1 VGQVTDDGFVTVQH
15 HGEVVARIPAVPLS
29 EGAPRYERPCV
40 EPAYLKEVQRF
51 DVAEIPQPENL
62 SQTLLDLVGSPNLCD
77 RAWITSQYDQSVRT
91 NTLVGPGSDA
101 AVVRVK
107 GTPRALAMTSDCNH
121 RWCYLDPRAGAAH
134 AVAEAARNL
143 SCSGARPLGVTDC
156 LNFGNPENPEIMWQ
170 FREATRGLGD
180 ACRALE
186 VPVVSGNVS
195 FYNETRGQAI
205 HPAPVVAMVGLLE
218 DASTC
223 LRSGFPSANLTILL
237 LGDAAE
243 PSIAASEYLAHVH
256 GREAGAPPPLDLEM
270 EKRLGELLRHLIG
283 RRLLASAHDCSDGG
297 LAVALAESCLAG
309 GAAVGARICVPAY
322 ERPDAVLFG
331 ESSGRVLVALQ
342 PGNEADVSEAA
353 RQAGV
358 ACTRLG
364 NTSESARVYIEGPG
378 EVRLVDLALDDLR
391 HVWSAALPDMLE

>member
-1 VGQVTDDGFVTVQH
+1 
-15 HGEVVARIPAVPLS
+15 
-29 EGAPRYERPCV
+29 
-40 EPAYLKEVQRF
+40 YLKGVQRF
-51 DVAEIPQPENL
+51 DAAEIPQPENL
-62 SQTLLDLVGSPNLCD
+62 SQTLLDLMGSPNLGSRD
-77 RAWITSQYDQSVRT
+77 WITSQYDQTVRT

-107 GTPRALAMTSDCNH
+107 GTRRALAMTSDCNH

-170 FREATRGLGD
+170 FREAIRGMGD
-180 ACRALE
+180 ACRALG

-218 DASTC
+218 DASTR
-223 LRSGFPSANLTILL
+223 LESGFPSAGLTLLL
-237 LGDAAE
+237 LGDAGE
-243 PSIAASEYLAHVH
+243 PSIAASEYLAQIH

-270 EKRLGELLRHLIG
+270 EKRLGELLRGLAG

-297 LAVALAESCLAG
+297 LAVTLAECCLVG
-309 GAAVGARICVPAY
+309 PVAVGAHIRLPEY
-322 ERPDAVLFG
+322 ERADAALFG
-331 ESSGRVLVALQ
+331 EASGRVLVAVVPAQ
-342 PGNEADVSEAA
+342 EADVAETA

-358 ACTRLG
+358 PCTRLG
-364 NTSESARVYIEGPG
+364 TTNESGRVRIEGPG
-378 EVRLVDLALDDLR
+378 DHGLVDLALDDLQR
-391 HVWSAALPDMLE
+391 AWSAALPEMLE